1 MLPLNQREDHFRNKQ
16 TCKFIFVWDIGI
28 CTKVLYFQ
36 HVFSITIRC
45 ASRYAQRKNK
55 IEVMKDSLICI
66 RLNIFQYLYS
76 VIFRTNTR
84 WSFCGT
90 SARRTTW
97 GLAARGTPPPPA
109 TSGGGDTE
117 EDRRA
122 AKIAMATVTGRRNI
136 IYRLSLSYPL
146 SLYSGRPSLPPRKI

>member
-1 MLPLNQREDHFRNKQ
+1 MALRDVYYFTGIKDDPVDLFKYRWSTVPLSKLSISALQTVGAVLVTRWRHCGLTPPLCRSWMINENITIYNILPLYFVYTRCILNHERNEIS
-16 TCKFIFVWDIGI
+16 TYI
-28 CTKVLYFQ
+28 
-36 HVFSITIRC
+36 
-45 ASRYAQRKNK
+45 
-55 IEVMKDSLICI
+55 
-66 RLNIFQYLYS
+66 LNIFQYLYS

-117 EDRRA
+117 EE
-122 AKIAMATVTGRRNI
+122 GEQ
-136 IYRLSLSYPL
+136 P
-146 SLYSGRPSLPPRKI
+146 G

>member
-1 MLPLNQREDHFRNKQ
+1 MINENITIYNILPLYFVYTRCILNHERNEIS
-16 TCKFIFVWDIGI
+16 TYI
-28 CTKVLYFQ
+28 
-36 HVFSITIRC
+36 
-45 ASRYAQRKNK
+45 
-55 IEVMKDSLICI
+55 
-66 RLNIFQYLYS
+66 LNIFQYLYS

-117 EDRRA
+117 EDRGA
-122 AKIAMATVTGRRNI
+122 AKIAMATVTGGYLEILSTVFISAANRLIGEVVQSRRRPLLGPSPGESGY
-136 IYRLSLSYPL
+136 YRFH
-146 SLYSGRPSLPPRKI
+146 I